1 MTLPAPVPFAAFGT
15 VWYGG
20 LVCGLCRALAAPWL
34 NPWWLTR
41 ETQGERLRET
51 QGERLRARERAAVR
65 AAPAT
70 QPPPSPPPAPRGL
83 PDLPARGA
91 TIIPFDLAR
100 ARAAG
105 RKAADRR
112 G

>member
-34 NPWWLTR
+34 DPWWLA
-41 ETQGERLRET
+41 RET

-65 AAPAT
+65 AAPAA
-70 QPPPSPPPAPRGL
+70 QPPPSPPPAPRAL

-91 TIIPFDLAR
+91 TIIPFDLTR